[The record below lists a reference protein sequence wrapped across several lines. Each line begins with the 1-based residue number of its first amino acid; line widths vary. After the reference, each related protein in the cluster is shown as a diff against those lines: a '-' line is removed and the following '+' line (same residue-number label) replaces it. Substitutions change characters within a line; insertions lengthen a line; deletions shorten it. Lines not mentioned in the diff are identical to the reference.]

1 MSNKK
6 YFISKFNC
14 PSSVLAHTFILL
26 LLSLNSEHFLFFFC
40 ILFLVYLR
48 FFFSLLSLPIFSS
61 ILYPFHA
68 LKSLFLFLSFNIS
81 FSVIFSQALFLFFFF
96 DISVALCFRF
106 FNLFFVL
113 FCLHQPAFLKKLCLC
128 KHHTFSTVYLSHINN
143 F

>member
-6 YFISKFNC
+6 YYISKFNR

-48 FFFSLLSLPIFSS
+48 FFFSLLLLPIFIS

-81 FSVIFSQALFLFFFF
+81 FSVIFSQALFLFLFFC
-96 DISVALCFRF
+96 DISVALISLVLDFLIYF
-106 FNLFFVL
+106 L
-113 FCLHQPAFLKKLCLC
+113 FCFACTSLLF
-128 KHHTFSTVYLSHINN
+128 
-143 F
+143 